1 MDDKLKTMSFKD
13 FTVVNPSMTDDE
25 YLAYQ
30 AQKRRRGHF
39 DTQGESVE
47 YVDEGVGQFSVKK
60 GKSTVIPGNDKD
72 FTPDV
77 KETKFDIVHKGKVV
91 GDLRTDDYLGY
102 IHGSLYGKDLPELSN
117 YGTHRSSGI
126 SSTLH
131 AFLKSKTGQKWA
143 TTGKL
148 RGKNIL
154 EEVEQFDEAKA
165 PSTVKHKGKTYYQ
178 TGKTGKDSKTGHP
191 SFEYSSDLDG
201 DDVRVWYN
209 SKTKKVAMESVEK
222 VDEVMDRTAR
232 IKASQRMKRMSKRI
246 QMAKKRA
253 LKRAPNTDVIK
264 SRAQRQARNQMM
276 TKYTKGVPKSELS
289 IARRAELEK
298 RLKKMKGRVDKMAK
312 KLIPTIRKQ
321 DRERRSGAN
330 KEK

>member
-1 MDDKLKTMSFKD
+1 MDDKLKKMSFKD

-47 YVDEGVGQFSVKK
+47 HMGTVEEKTLHINLDAKDSPRQKQVTSVLKRHEKSGAIEFDGETDK
-60 GKSTVIPGNDKD
+60 GALFKINKPGIEKSINK
-72 FTPDV
+72 
-77 KETKFDIVHKGKVV
+77 
-91 GDLRTDDYLGY
+91 
-102 IHGSLYGKDLPELSN
+102 ELSRL
-117 YGTHRSSGI
+117 GG
-126 SSTLH
+126 
-131 AFLKSKTGQKWA
+131 G
-143 TTGKL
+143 
-148 RGKNIL
+148 
-154 EEVEQFDEAKA
+154 
-165 PSTVKHKGKTYYQ
+165 YQ
-178 TGKTGKDSKTGHP
+178 LG
-191 SFEYSSDLDG
+191 
-201 DDVRVWYN
+201 
-209 SKTKKVAMESVEK
+209 ESVEK

-253 LKRAPNTDVIK
+253 LKRAPSSDVVK

-276 TKYTKGVPKSELS
+276 TKYTKGVPKSDLS

-298 RLKKMKGRVDKMAK
+298 RLKKQKGRVDKMAK

-321 DRERRSGAN
+321 DRERRSGGN

>member
-1 MDDKLKTMSFKD
+1 MDDKLKKMSFKD

-47 YVDEGVGQFSVKK
+47 
-60 GKSTVIPGNDKD
+60 
-72 FTPDV
+72 
-77 KETKFDIVHKGKVV
+77 H
-91 GDLRTDDYLGY
+91 
-102 IHGSLYGKDLPELSN
+102 
-117 YGTHRSSGI
+117 
-126 SSTLH
+126 
-131 AFLKSKTGQKWA
+131 
-143 TTGKL
+143 
-148 RGKNIL
+148 
-154 EEVEQFDEAKA
+154 
-165 PSTVKHKGKTYYQ
+165 
-178 TGKTGKDSKTGHP
+178 
-191 SFEYSSDLDG
+191 
-201 DDVRVWYN
+201 
-209 SKTKKVAMESVEK
+209 

-253 LKRAPNTDVIK
+253 LKRAPTTDVVK

-276 TKYTKGVPKSELS
+276 AKYTKGVPKSELS

>member
-1 MDDKLKTMSFKD
+1 MDDKLKKMSFKD

-47 YVDEGVGQFSVKK
+47 HMGTVEEKTLHINLDAKDSPRQKQVTSVLKRHEKSGAIEFDGETDKGALFKINKPGVE
-60 GKSTVIPGNDKD
+60 KSINK
-72 FTPDV
+72 
-77 KETKFDIVHKGKVV
+77 
-91 GDLRTDDYLGY
+91 
-102 IHGSLYGKDLPELSN
+102 ELSRL
-117 YGTHRSSGI
+117 GG
-126 SSTLH
+126 
-131 AFLKSKTGQKWA
+131 G
-143 TTGKL
+143 
-148 RGKNIL
+148 
-154 EEVEQFDEAKA
+154 
-165 PSTVKHKGKTYYQ
+165 YQ
-178 TGKTGKDSKTGHP
+178 LG
-191 SFEYSSDLDG
+191 
-201 DDVRVWYN
+201 
-209 SKTKKVAMESVEK
+209 ESVEQ

-253 LKRAPNTDVIK
+253 LKRAPSTDVVK

-276 TKYTKGVPKSELS
+276 SKYTKGVPKSELS
-289 IARRAELEK
+289 IARRTELEK

>member
-47 YVDEGVGQFSVKK
+47 HALGTVEEKTLHINLDAKDSPRQKQVTSVLKRHEKSGAIEFDGETDKGALFKINKPGVEKSINKELSRLGGGYQLGESVEQVDEADLSKMDHAEFMKYGDSNPKGRADPAWNAERKK
-60 GKSTVIPGNDKD
+60 RYKKSQASMYRKM
-72 FTPDV
+72 
-77 KETKFDIVHKGKVV
+77 KK
-91 GDLRTDDYLGY
+91 
-102 IHGSLYGKDLPELSN
+102 
-117 YGTHRSSGI
+117 
-126 SSTLH
+126 
-131 AFLKSKTGQKWA
+131 
-143 TTGKL
+143 
-148 RGKNIL
+148 
-154 EEVEQFDEAKA
+154 EEVEQ
-165 PSTVKHKGKTYYQ
+165 
-178 TGKTGKDSKTGHP
+178 
-191 SFEYSSDLDG
+191 
-201 DDVRVWYN
+201 
-209 SKTKKVAMESVEK
+209 

-253 LKRAPNTDVIK
+253 LKRAPSTDVVK

-289 IARRAELEK
+289 MARRAELEK
-298 RLKKMKGRVDKMAK
+298 KLNKQKGRVDKMAK

>member
-1 MDDKLKTMSFKD
+1 MDDKLKKMSFKD

-47 YVDEGVGQFSVKK
+47 HV
-60 GKSTVIPGNDKD
+60 
-72 FTPDV
+72 
-77 KETKFDIVHKGKVV
+77 
-91 GDLRTDDYLGY
+91 
-102 IHGSLYGKDLPELSN
+102 
-117 YGTHRSSGI
+117 
-126 SSTLH
+126 
-131 AFLKSKTGQKWA
+131 
-143 TTGKL
+143 
-148 RGKNIL
+148 
-154 EEVEQFDEAKA
+154 DEAKA

-209 SKTKKVAMESVEK
+209 SKTKKVAMESVEHMGTVEEK
-222 VDEVMDRTAR
+222 TLHINLDAKDSPRQKQVTSVLKRHEKSGAIEFDGETDKGALFKINKPGVEKSINKELSRLGGGYQLGESVEQVDEVMDRTAR

-276 TKYTKGVPKSELS
+276 SKYTKGVPKSELS
-289 IARRAELEK
+289 IARRTELEK

-330 KEK
+330 KGK